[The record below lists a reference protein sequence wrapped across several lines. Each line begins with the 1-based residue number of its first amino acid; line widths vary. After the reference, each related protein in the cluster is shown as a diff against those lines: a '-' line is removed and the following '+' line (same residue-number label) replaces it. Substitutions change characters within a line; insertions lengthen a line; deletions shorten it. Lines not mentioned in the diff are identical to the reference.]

1 MERGQ
6 SASDDHL
13 LREKACS
20 FVAIQLGSVSPA
32 TAVPCVGGG
41 MKRREEGVERNIQ
54 RKEERGQRRRYGWGI
69 MVNPA
74 IPIKIVLMLMH

>member
-1 MERGQ
+1 MGRGQ

-41 MKRREEGVERNIQ
+41 MKRREEGVER
-54 RKEERGQRRRYGWGI
+54 KRGRDKDQDMDG
-69 MVNPA
+69 
-74 IPIKIVLMLMH
+74 K

>member
-1 MERGQ
+1 MGRGQ

-32 TAVPCVGGG
+32 TTVPCVGGG
-41 MKRREEGVERNIQ
+41 MKRREEGVERN
-54 RKEERGQRRRYGWGI
+54 RGRDKDQDMDG
-69 MVNPA
+69 
-74 IPIKIVLMLMH
+74 K

>member
-1 MERGQ
+1 MHKRAGLRERGQ

-41 MKRREEGVERNIQ
+41 MKRVEGVEKRNRQ
-54 RKEERGQRRRYGWGI
+54 KRKGQRRRYGWEI

-74 IPIKIVLMLMH
+74 IP

>member
-1 MERGQ
+1 MGRGQ

-41 MKRREEGVERNIQ
+41 MKRREEGVERNRQ
-54 RKEERGQRRRYGWGI
+54 RKRGRDKDQDMDG
-69 MVNPA
+69 
-74 IPIKIVLMLMH
+74 K

>member
-32 TAVPCVGGG
+32 TAVPCMGGG
-41 MKRREEGVERNIQ
+41 MKRREEGVERNRQ
-54 RKEERGQRRRYGWGI
+54 RKEERGQRRRDMDGE
-69 MVNPA
+69 
-74 IPIKIVLMLMH
+74 